1 MAIDRN
7 VRSIDLYFVDNRML
21 PGRIL
26 ICQTL
31 VDLILENCGSVPNLG
46 SVVYLPCLKKLH
58 LMRVGFEADESLWNL
73 ISGCP
78 VLEDLLIKLY
88 VDFRSC
94 KVSSPTVKKARGR
107 SSDNVTIL
115 TKQEII
121 DSLSSVSMTKR
132 FRNLV
137 KLELIGHCWFLSKFH
152 ENADNLEI
160 LILKEIV
167 DSVLS
172 AWTTKSFNN
181 LTNLELTDHFLLLSK
196 FLENSDNLEFLF
208 LRGAD
213 GKKVDWTTEPEEVP
227 RCLISHLRTITLGE
241 NIYSK
246 EDLEIVR
253 YLLRN
258 GKVLERMEI
267 ACPLFSHC
275 EFTDSMF
282 DGISQFERGSE
293 KCEVV
298 LVFLVI
304 CIARPIGY

>member
-115 TKQEII
+115 TKQEVTTPWRYFVYLQLFHESAHRIETGPLTFLI
-121 DSLSSVSMTKR
+121 EAYICIYNCIGSPEYSHYSIFFRSVA
-132 FRNLV
+132 
-137 KLELIGHCWFLSKFH
+137 ELISGLHNVKC
-152 ENADNLEI
+152 
-160 LILKEIV
+160 LKL
-167 DSVLS
+167 DSS
-172 AWTTKSFNN
+172 CITKC
-181 LTNLELTDHFLLLSK
+181 
-196 FLENSDNLEFLF
+196 
-208 LRGAD
+208 R
-213 GKKVDWTTEPEEVP
+213 
-227 RCLISHLRTITLGE
+227 
-241 NIYSK
+241 
-246 EDLEIVR
+246 
-253 YLLRN
+253 
-258 GKVLERMEI
+258 
-267 ACPLFSHC
+267 
-275 EFTDSMF
+275 
-282 DGISQFERGSE
+282 
-293 KCEVV
+293 
-298 LVFLVI
+298 
-304 CIARPIGY
+304 